1 MFKKV
6 NPKQSFPKLEERI
19 IKEWKKNK
27 IFERSVE
34 MRPKEQEYVFYDGP
48 PFATGL
54 PHYGHILAG
63 TMKDVVPRY
72 WTMRGHRVER
82 VFGWD
87 CHGLPVEY
95 QIEKELGLNGRQ
107 DILEKMGIAAFN
119 EECRKNVLRYAQ
131 EWEKTV
137 ERMGRWVDFK
147 NAYRTMDT
155 DYMES
160 IWWVFKTLW
169 DKGLI
174 YEGLKP
180 MHICP
185 RCVTPLSNFEVGLGY
200 KEITDPAIT
209 IKFELENEPKTYC
222 LAWTTT
228 PWSVLSVMG
237 LSIKKDIE
245 YIKIRG
251 SDGNNYILAKKRLEE
266 VLKNTNIEYE
276 IIEHF
281 TGEKL
286 IGKKFKHVFDI
297 YNNHPL
303 VTSKD
308 NVFTLVA
315 TDYTTDEEGTGI
327 ATING
332 AFGEDDMNAA
342 QKNKIPII
350 RNVNMDGTFTEETGI
365 YAGKFVK
372 NENENIVKYME
383 EKGSLLKREKYKH
396 SYPHCWRCESPLL
409 NYATESWF
417 VKVEALKQTMIES
430 NQKIHWMPP
439 HIKDGRFGKWLEN
452 ARDWCISRNRYW
464 GTPLPIWRCDDCKKT
479 ICLDSKKKL
488 EELSGKKVKDLHK
501 HFIDDITFSCEA
513 CAGTMKRIEEVLDCW
528 FESGSMPYAQKHYPF
543 ENKKWMIDHF
553 PADFIAEGLDQT
565 RGWFYTLHVLA
576 TALSSDITNK
586 GVTPA
591 FRNIIVNGIV
601 LAEDGNKMSK
611 SKKNYPD
618 PLHIFDKYGADAVRF
633 YLMNSPVVRA
643 EDLRFSEK
651 GVSDVVKNVL
661 LPIWNAYGFF
671 VMYADVDTWQPGKK
685 IMNLDKTSVDKKNI
699 TKVSIIHPKI
709 KNKLDRWILSSL
721 NRLIADATKEM
732 DNYDLQA
739 IKPIYAFIHDLT
751 NWYIRRSR
759 RRFWKSENDSDKN
772 EAYETLYSVLKILAQ
787 LIAPWMPF
795 ISEEIYQNLTGEK
808 SVHLSDWPEAN
819 KKMIDDELNREFEIT
834 QLIVNLGRRARLK
847 ANIKIRQP
855 LGKIEI
861 VLPENISHEIIAD
874 QILAIK
880 EELNIKE
887 IKFLSDTKKIATAF
901 ASPNARLLGPKYGK
915 KVQEIIIEAKK
926 GNFKKLP
933 NGNIQVLDYELLPE
947 EIEIGYHG
955 KDGFDVE
962 SEQGIVVALDTAIT
976 KELKME
982 GMARD
987 IIRFIQDMRKEAGY
1001 TVSDRIKVRV
1011 EGSDIIQTIIELFG
1025 EYIQKETL
1033 AASLNDTT
1041 FESDIKKECT
1051 IDEEKI
1057 SIQLRSL

>member
-1 MFKKV
+1 MFKNV
-6 NPKQSFPKLEERI
+6 DPKQSLPLLEERI
-19 IKEWKKNK
+19 IEYWKKHK
-27 IFERSVE
+27 IFEKSVE
-34 MRPKEQEYVFYDGP
+34 SRKKEKEYVFYDGP

-72 WTMRGHRVER
+72 WTMRGYRVER

-119 EECRKNVLRYAQ
+119 EECRKNVLRYTK

-147 NAYRTMDT
+147 NAYRTMDVS
-155 DYMES
+155 YMET

-174 YEGLKP
+174 YKGYKP

-209 IKFELENEPKTYC
+209 IKFELEDDKKTYC

-237 LSIKKDIE
+237 LSIGKDIE

-286 IGKKFKHVFDI
+286 IGRKFKHVFDI

-350 RNVNMDGTFTEETGI
+350 RNVNMDGTFTEETGV

-372 NENENIVKYME
+372 NENQNIVKYME

-417 VKVEALKQTMIES
+417 VKVEALKETMGRS
-430 NQKIHWMPP
+430 NQSIHWMPE
-439 HIKDGRFGKWLEN
+439 HLQEGRFGKWLES
-452 ARDWCISRNRYW
+452 ARDWCISRNRYF
-464 GTPLPIWRCDDCKKT
+464 GTPLPVWICSNCEMARCIGSRGELED
-479 ICLDSKKKL
+479 LAKKKI
-488 EELSGKKVKDLHK
+488 EDLHK
-501 HFIDDITFSCEA
+501 HFVDDITFPCEK
-513 CAGTMKRIEEVLDCW
+513 CGGIMKRIEEVLDCW

-543 ENKKWMIDHF
+543 ENKEWLDNHF

-576 TALSSDITNK
+576 IALSENIGDKKNK
-586 GVTPA
+586 PA
-591 FRNIIVNGIV
+591 FKNVIVNGIV
-601 LAEDGNKMSK
+601 LAQDGSKMSK

-618 PLHIFDKYGADAVRF
+618 PQHMFDKYGADAVRF

-643 EDLRFSEK
+643 LDLRFSEK
-651 GVSDVVKNVL
+651 GVEEVVKSVI
-661 LPIWNAYGFF
+661 LPIWNAYSFF
-671 VMYADVDTWQPGKK
+671 VTYANIDQWTPKEQDEKK
-685 IMNLDKTSVDKKNI
+685 VP
-699 TKVSIIHPKI
+699 TKP

-721 NRLIADATKEM
+721 NELILLVTKDM

-739 IKPIYAFIHDLT
+739 IKPIYDFIQDLT

-759 RRFWKSENDSDKN
+759 RRFWKTENDEDKN
-772 EAYETLYSVLKILAQ
+772 HAYETLYMVLTKLTQITS
-787 LIAPWMPF
+787 PWMPF
-795 ISEEIYQNLTGEK
+795 LSEEIYTNLTGEK
-808 SVHLSDWPEAN
+808 SVHLTSWPTV
-819 KKMIDDELNREFEIT
+819 KKNDIDHKLNEEMRLV
-834 QLIVNLGRRARLK
+834 QQIVNLGRRARQK
-847 ANIKIRQP
+847 AEIKIRQP
-855 LGKIEI
+855 LQKIDI
-861 VLPENISHEIIAD
+861 ILPEKCNAEMISD
-874 QILAIK
+874 QLSAILD
-880 EELNIKE
+880 ELNIKE
-887 IKFLSDTKKIATAF
+887 IEFLHDTSLIAQPYAMPLAKI
-901 ASPNARLLGPKYGK
+901 LGPKYGP
-915 KVQEIIIEAKK
+915 KVQEIIQEAKK
-926 GNFKKLP
+926 GNFLRLK
-933 NGNIQVLDYELLPE
+933 NGNVKIGDYELLSD
-947 EIEIGYHG
+947 EIEIGYKG
-955 KDGFDVE
+955 KEGFDVE
-962 SEQGIVVALDTAIT
+962 HEDGLVVALDTEMT
-976 KELKME
+976 DELRYE
-982 GMARD
+982 GFARD
-987 IIRFIQDMRKEAGY
+987 IVRFLQEMRKEANY
-1001 TVSDRIKVRV
+1001 HISDRIYIKV
-1011 EGSDIIQTIIELFG
+1011 EGANETQKTLEIFED
-1025 EYIQKETL
+1025 YIKRETL
-1033 AASLNDTT
+1033 SEAINEKVNYNLEQT
-1041 FESDIKKECT
+1041 KE
-1051 IDEEKI
+1051 INGEKI
-1057 SIQLRSL
+1057 HLGVYKS